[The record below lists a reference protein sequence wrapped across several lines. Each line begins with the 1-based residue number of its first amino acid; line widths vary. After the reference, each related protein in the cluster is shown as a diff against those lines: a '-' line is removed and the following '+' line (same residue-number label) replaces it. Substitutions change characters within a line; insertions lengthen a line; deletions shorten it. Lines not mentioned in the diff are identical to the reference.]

1 MSGPDEDLQVAVDD
15 VLDAAWPKE
24 RRRGRSR
31 WNLATLGRIAG
42 GLVGFYGMTL
52 VLYLV
57 ADVSFPWAFYAFI
70 GAMTISGGVREG
82 RYPDHLR
89 ES

>member
-1 MSGPDEDLQVAVDD
+1 MSSMLRGPRSVVEVEDVGTWPLWAV
-15 VLDAAWPKE
+15 LP
-24 RRRGRSR
+24 
-31 WNLATLGRIAG
+31 G
-42 GLVGFYGMTL
+42 GLVEFYGMTL

-57 ADVSFPWAFYAFI
+57 AGVSFPWAFYAFI

-82 RYPDHLR
+82 RYPDHLG